1 MPVNPLIVKAANRLK
16 AFLNEGLETL
26 RTARIASAL
35 SLATEGG
42 SVPRPCYLSR
52 AFPGPPAGNTQIAM
66 GGEVKMAGLCG
77 AFPHAFPACDLLY
90 AVSSVGFP
98 GRQRVVDRG
107 RARRIPMV
115 LNQNGVYYPATGG
128 RRWRSLN
135 RPIDTLR
142 RSADF
147 IIYQTEFCK
156 IACDTFL
163 GPVSTPFTIACN
175 AVDTD
180 FYVPADPPPSLE
192 SPTVLALWGA
202 GGRNRRT
209 RVTVESFLEF
219 RSRIPQARLILA
231 GYHEPSPQHRE
242 ARKMMDELVAAA
254 GQPLECIRYLPRY
267 TGQEAPGV
275 FQQAHV
281 LLHTQ
286 PNDNCPHL
294 VVEAMACGVPV
305 VHQDNGGTPQMVT
318 PLGGVAVP
326 SGSSWETIDY
336 PAPGAFAVAMEQV
349 FREWHAFHRQAR
361 ARAVEFMS
369 LQAFLREHRRV
380 FELVCPHLKGSS
392 P

>member
-1 MPVNPLIVKAANRLK
+1 MITKAANK
-16 AFLNEGLETL
+16 L
-26 RTARIASAL
+26 RTLFNDALQSWQTGRAARPL
-35 SLATEGG
+35 LRATTAATI
-42 SVPRPCYLSR
+42 PRPCYLSR
-52 AFPGPPAGNTQIAM
+52 AFPRPPAGSGQVAM
-66 GGEVKMAGLCG
+66 GGEVKMVGLAA
-77 AFPHAFPACDLLY
+77 AFPHAFPACDVLY

-98 GRQRVVDRG
+98 GRQKVVDWGRSRG
-107 RARRIPMV
+107 IPVV

-128 RRWRSLN
+128 PGWRSLN
-135 RPIDTLR
+135 RPLDALR

-147 IIYQTEFCK
+147 IVYQSDFCK
-156 IACDTFL
+156 LACDRFL
-163 GPVSTPFTIACN
+163 GPVSTPFTVACN

-180 FYVPADPPPSLE
+180 FYRPADPPPSLE
-192 SPTVLALWGA
+192 TPTVMALWGA

-219 RSRIPQARLILA
+219 RRRQPQARLILA

-242 ARKMMDELVAAA
+242 ARRAMDDLVAAA
-254 GQPLECIRYLPRY
+254 GQPLDCVHYLPRY
-267 TGQEAPGV
+267 TGQEAPGI
-275 FQQAHV
+275 FQRAHV

-326 SGSSWETIDY
+326 SATSWETIDY
-336 PAPGAFAVAMEQV
+336 PAPEAFATAMEQV
-349 FREWHAFHRQAR
+349 FRAWPVFHRQAR
-361 ARAVEFMS
+361 VRAVEFMS
-369 LQAFLREHRRV
+369 LKAFLREHSRV
-380 FELVCPHLKGSS
+380 FELVCPHLKGCS

>member
-1 MPVNPLIVKAANRLK
+1 MITKAANK
-16 AFLNEGLETL
+16 L
-26 RTARIASAL
+26 RTLVSDALQSLRVGNAARPL
-35 SLATEGG
+35 LRATTAA
-42 SVPRPCYLSR
+42 VTPRPCYLSR
-52 AFPGPPAGNTQIAM
+52 AFPGPPAGSAQIAM
-66 GGEVKMAGLCG
+66 GGEVKMAGLAA

-98 GRQRVVDRG
+98 GRQKVVDRG
-107 RARRIPMV
+107 RSRGIPVV

-128 RRWRSLN
+128 PGWRSLN
-135 RPIDTLR
+135 RPLDALR

-147 IIYQTEFCK
+147 IVYQTDFCK
-156 IACDTFL
+156 LACDTFL
-163 GPVSTPFTIACN
+163 GPLSTPFTVACN

-180 FYVPADPPPSLE
+180 VYRPADPPPSLE
-192 SPTVLALWGA
+192 TPTVLALWGA

-219 RSRIPQARLILA
+219 RRRLPRARLILA

-242 ARKMMDELVAAA
+242 ARRAMDELVAAA
-254 GQPLECIRYLPRY
+254 GQPSDCVHYLPRY
-267 TGQEAPGV
+267 TGQEAPGI
-275 FQQAHV
+275 FQRAHV

-326 SGSSWETIDY
+326 SATSWETIDY
-336 PAPGAFAVAMEQV
+336 PAPEAFATAMEQV
-349 FREWHAFHRQAR
+349 FRDWQAFHRQAR

>member
-1 MPVNPLIVKAANRLK
+1 
-16 AFLNEGLETL
+16 
-26 RTARIASAL
+26 
-35 SLATEGG
+35 
-42 SVPRPCYLSR
+42 
-52 AFPGPPAGNTQIAM
+52 M
-66 GGEVKMAGLCG
+66 GGEVKMAGLAE
-77 AFPHAFPACDLLY
+77 AFPHSFPMCDLLY

-98 GRQRVVDRG
+98 GRQKVVNCGRSRG
-107 RARRIPMV
+107 IPVV

-128 RRWRSLN
+128 RGWRTLN
-135 RPIDTLR
+135 RPLDALR

-147 IIYQTEFCK
+147 IIYQTDFCK
-156 IACDTFL
+156 LACDTFL
-163 GPVSTPFTIACN
+163 GPVSTPFTVACN

-180 FYVPADPPPSLE
+180 VYRPADPPPSLE
-192 SPTVLALWGA
+192 TPTVLALWGVA
-202 GGRNRRT
+202 GRNRRT
-209 RVTVESFLEF
+209 RVTVESFLEL
-219 RSRIPQARLILA
+219 RRRLPQARLILA

-242 ARKMMDELVAAA
+242 ARRAMDELVAAA
-254 GQPLECIRYLPRY
+254 GQPSDCVHYLPRY
-267 TGQEAPGV
+267 TGQEAPGI
-275 FQQAHV
+275 FQRAHL

-326 SGSSWETIDY
+326 SATSWETIDY
-336 PAPGAFAVAMEQV
+336 PAPEAFATAMEQV
-349 FREWHAFHRQAR
+349 FRDWQAFHRQAR

-380 FELVCPHLKGSS
+380 FELVCPHLKGST